1 MKAAIALFISGL
13 IYASLADA
21 RAVAA
26 DYSQSYAILIKGA
39 LAGSETVTESAGEKD
54 ELLSTSEHEILVTDG
69 LETKRMAFTTKM
81 VLSKSTWLPISYAC
95 RYTSGSTQDSY
106 DVEVK
111 DDAITRTLNRGGRT
125 SVVTVPLQPNMVIL
139 DYSVYHQYE
148 YLVRRYDFKKGG
160 RQLFADFVP
169 VIGSDI
175 PLALTLIGN
184 EKLPLKK
191 GTLSVRNFNLEF
203 VGIWSGSLLVD
214 EDGRLIR
221 LLIPAQD
228 LEVVR
233 KDLLASDNSQD

>member
-1 MKAAIALFISGL
+1 MKPVITLFISGL
-13 IYASLADA
+13 IFASLTDA
-21 RAVAA
+21 RVGAA

-39 LAGSETVTESAGEKD
+39 IAGSETVTENAGEKD

-81 VLSKSTWLPISYAC
+81 VLSKSTWIPISYAC
-95 RYTSGSTQDSY
+95 RYTSGSLGDSY

-111 DDAITRTLNRGGRT
+111 DDEITRTLNRGGRT

-139 DYSVYHQYE
+139 DFSVYHQYE

-175 PLALTLIGN
+175 PLALTLLGN
-184 EKLPLKK
+184 EKLQLKK
-191 GTLSVRNFNLEF
+191 GTLSVRNFNLEY
-203 VGIWSGSLLVD
+203 VGIWSGALSVD

-221 LLIPAQD
+221 LSIPAQD

-233 KDLLASDNSQD
+233 KDLLASDNKQD